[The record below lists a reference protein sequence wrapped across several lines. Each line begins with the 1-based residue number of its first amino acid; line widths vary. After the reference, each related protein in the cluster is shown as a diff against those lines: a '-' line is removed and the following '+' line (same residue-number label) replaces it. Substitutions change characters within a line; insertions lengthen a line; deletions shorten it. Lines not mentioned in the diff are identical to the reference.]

1 MKIRKPA
8 LFFSAIFAA
17 SAVFAEIVMPRIFS
31 DNMMFQRDMPL
42 KIWGKADA
50 GARVGV
56 EFKDQK
62 KMVKASGDGSWSIE
76 LAPVKGSFDPAEL
89 VVFEN
94 GKEGKRIKNV
104 LVGEVWVLG
113 GQSNMEWRLI
123 PTTDGEAA
131 KARAKYPAL
140 RYFTQ
145 PSGTFTPEKQFDT
158 PESSKWQEASP
169 DTVARW
175 SGVGFYFGEQLM
187 KDLEV
192 PVGLIETPLGG
203 SAMRAWI
210 PDEAVSGIPFL
221 EENLANFKKQLAA
234 YDYNKALAEWKKR
247 SDAYEASVKAAK
259 AEGKPVPEKPWNVRN
274 KPNKLSPQRPQ
285 ETPGWLYNAKIA
297 PIAGFAARGFLW
309 YQGES
314 DAGGKSLECF
324 EEQFARIIE
333 TWRKAWNNDDMYFF
347 WVQLASFGGSGDWAT
362 ARWKQY
368 QTMRSVQKTGMAN
381 IIDLGEEKDIHPR
394 NKTDVG
400 LRLEK
405 IALRDVYGVKGLYP
419 YGPMFKMVRYTP
431 KGAEV
436 VYDLDGRKLVGKGD
450 PRGFEVKIAGEWKP
464 AKAELVGKRVI
475 VNPADAEKG
484 AKIEGVRY
492 LWKKWAL
499 PDVWLFNDQGLP
511 ALSFIAEK

>member
-1 MKIRKPA
+1 
-8 LFFSAIFAA
+8 
-17 SAVFAEIVMPRIFS
+17 
-31 DNMMFQRDMPL
+31 
-42 KIWGKADA
+42 
-50 GARVGV
+50 
-56 EFKDQK
+56 
-62 KMVKASGDGSWSIE
+62 
-76 LAPVKGSFDPAEL
+76 
-89 VVFEN
+89 
-94 GKEGKRIKNV
+94 
-104 LVGEVWVLG
+104 
-113 GQSNMEWRLI
+113 MEWRLI

-145 PSGTFTPEKQFDT
+145 PGGTFTPEKQFDT

-362 ARWKQY
+362 TRWKQY

-405 IALRDVYGVKGLYP
+405 IALSEVYGKSCVKAF
-419 YGPMFKMVRYTP
+419 GPTLKDIQYCNCM
-431 KGAEV
+431 AV
-436 VYDLDGRKLVGKGD
+436 VDFECDGCEIEGRGN
-450 PRGFEVKIAGEWKP
+450 PRGFEVLVNGKWQKP
-464 AKAELVGKRVI
+464 SAS
-475 VNPADAEKG
+475 
-484 AKIEGVRY
+484 KIEDGKVVLYSPNAYSIDGVRY
-492 LWKKWAL
+492 LWKSWAQ
-499 PDVWLFNDQGLP
+499 PDVWIYGSNGLP
-511 ALSFIAEK
+511 AVSFKHLKK